1 MDRAML
7 DRGRSLS
14 LWGLW
19 WKAIQLLRP
28 AFSRRITFMWFA
40 TIVAGIT
47 VRGDTL
53 GVTSIVRALNLRP
66 EFYHRLLAHFHST
79 GVKLDRL
86 AALWTQVVL
95 RLFSRPVRVNGRLVL
110 VGDGIK
116 APKRGRKMP
125 AVKLLHQQ
133 SESNTKPEYIMGHS
147 MQAVGLLVNAAKSV
161 FSVPLAARI
170 HEGLVW
176 SNRDRRTLLDKM
188 LGLLDILALKAPY
201 YFVADAYYAAG
212 KMVSGLLGQGNHL
225 VTRVKSNAV
234 AYAPAPSKKGRR
246 TRGRPKTYGKKLKL
260 KSLLADVKSMQ
271 QLASPVYGE
280 HNVTLRYRVCDL
292 LWRPA
297 GRLVR
302 FVVVVHPTRGSCILM
317 CTDTSLSATDIIR
330 LYGLRFKIEH
340 SFKQATRLIGS
351 FAYHF
356 WMKDMTPLLYRNGN
370 QYLHRKSA
378 DYRDHV
384 KRKINAYHVF
394 IQAGVIAQGLLQ
406 YLAVVFPKL
415 VWDSFGSWLRTI
427 RPGIP
432 PSEFVVATALRQTLP
447 EFLMSYSQSDS
458 LAKFIADRQD
468 NGNMRIF
475 RLAS

>member
-19 WKAIQLLRP
+19 WNAIQLLRP
-28 AFSRRITFMWFA
+28 AFSRLSTFMWFA
-40 TIVAGIT
+40 TTVAGMT
-47 VRGDTL
+47 VRVDTL
-53 GVTSIVRALNLRP
+53 GVTSIVRALDLRP
-66 EFYHRLLAHFHST
+66 KLYHRLLAHFHST

-86 AALWTQVVL
+86 AALWTKVVL

-116 APKRGRKMP
+116 APKSGRKMP

-147 MQAVGLLVNAAKSV
+147 MQAVGLLVHAAQSV

-188 LGLLDILALKAPY
+188 LGLLDILALEAPF

-234 AYAPAPSKKGRR
+234 AYAPAPRKKGRR
-246 TRGRPKTYGKKLKL
+246 TRGRPKTYGKKIKL

-280 HNVTLRYRVCDL
+280 SNVTLRYRVCDL

-317 CTDTSLSATDIIR
+317 CTDTSLSVTDIIR

-356 WMKDMTPLLYRNGN
+356 WMKDMVRLLYRNGN

-378 DYRDHV
+378 DYRNHV

-394 IQAGVIAQGLLQ
+394 IQAGIIAQGLLQ
-406 YLAVVFPKL
+406 YLAVAAPKL
-415 VWDSFGSWLRTI
+415 VWDQFGSWLRTI

-432 PSEFVVATALRQTLP
+432 PSEFVVANALRQTLP
-447 EFLMSYSQSDS
+447 EFLMSYSESDS

-468 NGNMRIF
+468 RGNMRIF